1 MSRAKQRLRDKGI
14 AANEVSASRF
24 MHVPHTSLWI
34 APKGHRL
41 FDPRSLD
48 PVNDEMTRD
57 MVARA
62 KAGECPNTDP
72 LYVWETQELIGADWR
87 DVLVVGDGH
96 GRTGSLLAAA
106 KLLGKGTVLMP
117 HVEFHTGDER
127 SFLLERARRNDHD
140 RFARK
145 DSRSVL
151 AFRVKQLLSA
161 GVTPKEIAA
170 VCPREIGPAEVD
182 ALDRWDALC
191 PEAKARFDL
200 GAPIALLPTIVELPS
215 SRQIPELE
223 RLQVAGVRTKAGATR
238 ARNKARDERDPWA
251 RRMSPKQIAKM
262 ADVLETKIQKVGFQ
276 SDARM
281 VAAALRIAA
290 GTLVEDSLRML
301 PSVIADA
308 MREARAAKG
317 RRT

>member
-1 MSRAKQRLRDKGI
+1 MRDKGI
-14 AANEVSASRF
+14 AANEISPSRKIL
-24 MHVPHTSLWI
+24 VPHTALWV
-34 APKGHRL
+34 APEGHRL

-57 MVARA
+57 MVARV
-62 KAGECPNTDP
+62 KAGEQPNTDA
-72 LYVWETQELIGADWR
+72 LYVWETQVEIRGKWQ

-96 GRTGSLLAAA
+96 GRTGSLNAAA
-106 KLLGKGTVLMP
+106 KLLGKGTILM
-117 HVEFHTGDER
+117 VEVELHTGDEK

-161 GVTPKEIAA
+161 GVTAKEIAA

-182 ALDRWDALC
+182 ALDRWDALTL
-191 PEAKARFDL
+191 EAKARFEA

-215 SRQIPELE
+215 SRQIPELD
-223 RLQVAGVRTKAGATR
+223 RLEANGVRTKAGATR

-251 RRMSPKQIAKM
+251 RRMSPKQANKL
-262 ADVLETKIQKVGFQ
+262 ADILAEEVGATKPEK
-276 SDARM
+276 DKAWL
-281 VAAALRIAA
+281 VAAGVWLATNRDPHGLLELLPEHIRIHVQAF
-290 GTLVEDSLRML
+290 
-301 PSVIADA
+301 
-308 MREARAAKG
+308 REARAAKG
-317 RRT
+317 KRA